1 MMTGRELERK
11 IESLAFNEEN
21 AEIEYKSALGGI
33 PASLWE
39 SYSAFANTNGGIIVL
54 GIKEKDNKFQLDGL
68 SKETVLKYKK
78 NFWDIAHNRGKVS
91 TCLPQESDVRIE
103 KIDDSYILLCNI
115 PRASYELRP
124 VYLNNTPFGNT
135 YRRNHE
141 GDYLCTDSEVKRM
154 FADADHDRHPADG
167 RILSGYDF
175 SRDIDYETLCQY
187 RQTFASLQPTH
198 PWVGLG
204 DMEFMKKIGAYSTD
218 FETGKEGF
226 TMAGANNIRRN
237 TS

>member
-78 NFWDIAHNRGKVS
+78 NCWDIAHNRGKVS
-91 TCLPQESDVRIE
+91 ICLPLSRQQYFKGGRSICRNPTLQKMFMRLGRAE
-103 KIDDSYILLCNI
+103 KAGSGVD
-115 PRASYELRP
+115 
-124 VYLNNTPFGNT
+124 
-135 YRRNHE
+135 
-141 GDYLCTDSEVKRM
+141 K
-154 FADADHDRHPADG
+154 
-167 RILSGYDF
+167 ILSGWSY
-175 SRDIDYETLCQY
+175 
-187 RQTFASLQPTH
+187 LQWPEPIISEETH
-198 PWVGLG
+198 PDFVILT
-204 DMEFMKKIGAYSTD
+204 MKIGKKDHQENPSRKPIKKNGQKGVENTASV
-218 FETGKEGF
+218 GF
-226 TMAGANNIRRN
+226 LQ
-237 TS
+237 